1 MSLSLR
7 ILMLASGQQVTLVK
21 EMRQAEIC
29 VGAAVDELDD
39 QAERGHGAVQ
49 SPARRPSNRMARRNA
64 R

>member
-39 QAERGHGAVQ
+39 RAERGRGAVQ